1 MGGFG
6 FFRCC
11 GLPGVSTRVCRWP
24 LCLPPSISLGVQRC
38 GDGLR
43 NKNTLRKAGLRR
55 VSSGALM
62 SRLERR
68 FFSRDRSRQLEQH
81 LDLVGYRRSI
91 DIADGIGFRA
101 NLGDHGSVIGYG
113 G

>member
-1 MGGFG
+1 
-6 FFRCC
+6 
-11 GLPGVSTRVCRWP
+11 V
-24 LCLPPSISLGVQRC
+24 
-38 GDGLR
+38 DGLR

-68 FFSRDRSRQLEQH
+68 LFSRDRSRQLEQH